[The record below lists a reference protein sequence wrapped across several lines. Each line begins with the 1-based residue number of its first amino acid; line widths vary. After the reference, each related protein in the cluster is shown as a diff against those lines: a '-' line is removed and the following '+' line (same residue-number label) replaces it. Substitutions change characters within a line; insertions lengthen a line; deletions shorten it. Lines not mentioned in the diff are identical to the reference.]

1 MSSQSVITLVQ
12 QMSEQVESLQAMLGS
27 VRLALSHYR
36 ASAPLVE
43 NAHLST
49 LEAIERA
56 TEAFDQVNVNS
67 AESLRKLRQ
76 RVEHLKLIYDITS
89 QLNDQ
94 VSLNQVIELT
104 LDAMWQKAPL
114 SFAVVILGD
123 TELGPYHYH
132 NMRGVADP
140 LRFSGKE
147 CPFPLWGVLARAL
160 IPQLDPARPDYFIVN
175 DIYAEHRPLPEEFPW
190 MKAEGSLMILPL
202 RIQKTVTGALLL
214 GRSEVNSFSD
224 ADLCEDYVE
233 IAKSTARVLQLSQI
247 HQELQERVSQ
257 LVGLQLLTRSLTNIK
272 HFDEVLQV
280 LTQSFG
286 EIAGKATV
294 SLILDVRFTQRP
306 HRESRS
312 SLSEKHGFGTAPLAI
327 YTVPIHENQKAVE
340 LSPYLV
346 RLVEWAIQ
354 AGQPV
359 FYDPQENSE
368 SLEQFYYNE
377 SGRGLFVPIVN
388 NDRTIGVLHIVAPDR
403 PQRFDE
409 GDMVILRTIANTVA
423 IMLNHINAREH

>member
-1 MSSQSVITLVQ
+1 MSSRSVITLVQ
-12 QMSEQVESLQAMLGS
+12 QMSEQVESLQAMLDS
-27 VRLALSHYR
+27 VRLSLSHYR
-36 ASAPLVE
+36 ATATLVE
-43 NAHLST
+43 NAHLIT
-49 LEAIERA
+49 LEAIEQA
-56 TEAFDQVNVNS
+56 TEAFDQVNVNL

-76 RVEHLKLIYDITS
+76 RIDHLNLIYDITS

-94 VSLNQVIELT
+94 LSLNQVIELT

-132 NMRGVADP
+132 NLRGVSDAWQ
-140 LRFSGKE
+140 FSGKE
-147 CPFPLWGVLARAL
+147 CPFPLWGILARAL
-160 IPQLDPARPDYFIVN
+160 IPQLDPARPDYLIVN
-175 DIYAEHRPLPEEFPW
+175 DIHAEHRPLPEEFPW
-190 MKAEGSLMILPL
+190 MKLEGSLMILPL

-247 HQELQERVSQ
+247 HRELQERVSQ
-257 LVGLQLLTRSLTNIK
+257 LVGLQLLTRSLTNTK
-272 HFDEVLQV
+272 HFHEVLQV
-280 LTQSFG
+280 LTQSLG

-294 SLILDVRFTQRP
+294 SLILDSRVTQRSQV
-306 HRESRS
+306 ESRP
-312 SLSEKHGFGTAPLAI
+312 SLSENSSFGPAQLKV

-346 RLVEWAIQ
+346 RLVGWAIQ

-368 SLEQFYYNE
+368 SPEQLYYNE
-377 SGRGLFVPIVN
+377 SGRGLFVPISN
-388 NDRTIGVLHIVAPDR
+388 NDRTIGVIHIVAPDR

-423 IMLNHINAREH
+423 IMLNHINVKDY